1 MQGSSVFDSL
11 AADFTVGEVVDHGVL
26 VAVIGESWMDHQW
39 YNPLA
44 LGGWTWF
51 GIQLNDNTQYMLY
64 FIRNGENQIAQ
75 VVATQVK
82 DGATI
87 HLSPSS
93 VSETS
98 TGTWTSPVTGI
109 TYPSG
114 WKVNVPGGVLN
125 VIPLLRTPCSFPR
138 KLLTCAS
145 R

>member
-1 MQGSSVFDSL
+1 MQGSSGFDSL

-51 GIQLNDNTQYMLY
+51 GI
-64 FIRNGENQIAQ
+64 Q